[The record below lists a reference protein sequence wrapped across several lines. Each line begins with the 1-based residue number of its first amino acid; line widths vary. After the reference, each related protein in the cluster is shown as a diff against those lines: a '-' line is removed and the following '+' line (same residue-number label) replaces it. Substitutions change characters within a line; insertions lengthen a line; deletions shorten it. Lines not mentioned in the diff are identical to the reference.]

1 MKKLVV
7 FMVLAVASIAAN
19 ADYLY
24 WQAPNSPMDGGI
36 GAFSYAT
43 LWASS
48 DEGLHY
54 EAIQQG
60 GYTAYFDATTANDT
74 DVGNATHFYIELVNY
89 AGSTYSVV
97 VRSDVAT
104 YASLVS
110 EGAIHSNLATDL
122 SKMVAWVG
130 SNYQAVPEPT
140 SGLLVLMGFAMLG
153 LKRKKEV

>member
-1 MKKLVV
+1 MKKLLTLV
-7 FMVLAVASIAAN
+7 VLAVAGIAAN

-24 WQAPNSPMDGGI
+24 WQAPNSPMDGI

-48 DEGLHY
+48 DNGQHY

-74 DVGNATHFYIELVNY
+74 DVGGYQSFYIELVNY
-89 AGSTYSVV
+89 TDSTYSVV
-97 VRSDVAT
+97 GRSEAAT

-110 EGAIHSNLATDL
+110 EGAIHSNLATDV

-140 SGLLVLMGFAMLG
+140 SGLLMLMGFAMLG

>member
-1 MKKLVV
+1 MKKLLTFV
-7 FMVLAVASIAAN
+7 VLAVASIAAN
-19 ADYLY
+19 AGYLY
-24 WQAPNSPMDGGI
+24 WQAPTTPPAGI
-36 GAFSYAT
+36 TDSYSYAT
-43 LWASS
+43 LWTSENGS
-48 DEGLHY
+48 D
-54 EAIQQG
+54 
-60 GYTAYFDATTANDT
+60 YTAINDHGTTLYFDATTANDT

-89 AGSTYSVV
+89 AESTYSVV
-97 VRSDVAT
+97 GRSEAAT

-140 SGLLVLMGFAMLG
+140 SGLLMLMGFAMLG